1 LAGYSIDHS
10 TQGQL
15 AKLKQISSC
24 ETKYVAAIFCTKQS
38 RKTGE
43 MVVAKSDSHSISLSL
58 SLSQS
63 TNDTREYYE
72 VTACFSKSSL
82 VSKQPLFFVLI
93 LEWFCSF
100 IHIMHCRVIPT
111 SNLNLASYA
120 TWLF

>member
-1 LAGYSIDHS
+1 LSGYSINHS

-43 MVVAKSDSHSISLSL
+43 MVIAKSDSHSLSL
-58 SLSQS
+58 SLNPLTTPES
-63 TNDTREYYE
+63 YYE

-100 IHIMHCRVIPT
+100 IHIMHGRVIPT

-120 TWLF
+120 SWLF